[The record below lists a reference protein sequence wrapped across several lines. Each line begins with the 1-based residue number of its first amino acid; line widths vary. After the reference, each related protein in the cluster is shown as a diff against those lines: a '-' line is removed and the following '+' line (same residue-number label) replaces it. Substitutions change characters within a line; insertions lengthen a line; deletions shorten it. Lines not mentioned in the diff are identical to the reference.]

1 MLRATPRIPGAL
13 VYATPNRPRLNALDA
28 SPSPFFTKRANSSK
42 ETSPLASVSAAA
54 NVCAAVA
61 SSVLMPKLKRAIRSS
76 SGEILPSRFVSMNLN
91 LRFSASSRPPV

>member
-1 MLRATPRIPGAL
+1 M
-13 VYATPNRPRLNALDA
+13 NALDA
-28 SPSPFFTKRANSSK
+28 SPSPDFTKRANSSK

-91 LRFSASSRPPV
+91 SRFRASSRPPV